1 MGVFNN
7 PAFDDHE
14 RVVFCHDAATGLA
27 SIIAIHSTA
36 LGPGAGG
43 CRLWAYA
50 DEEAAL
56 TDVLRLSQGM
66 SYKNAMAELPLGGGK
81 AVIIKHPHFVGSDAL
96 YERFGE
102 FVNSLGGDYITAED
116 MGMSEGIMQTIGSRT
131 SYVSGLPAKGDSAG
145 GDPSPKT
152 ALGIYAGIQT
162 AVEIRTGKPELAGL
176 RVAVQGVGNV
186 GYNLCKL
193 LHADRARLLV
203 ADIDEGRVA
212 RAVSEFDATAVGLD
226 EILKSDAD
234 VLAACAMGAI
244 LTEDSIPDL
253 RVDIV
258 AGGANNQLA
267 ASGDGQ
273 RLHDAGILY
282 APDFV
287 INAGGIINVA
297 CEYQGGFTDQDVD
310 KKVLAIGPRLRSIF
324 ERSAK
329 DDVPTNRIADAQA
342 RRLIGRN

>member
-1 MGVFNN
+1 MGVFNH
-7 PAFDDHE
+7 PSFDDHE
-14 RVVFCHDAATGLA
+14 RVLFCNDSATGLA

-36 LGPGAGG
+36 LGPSAGG
-43 CRLWAYA
+43 CRQWAYA
-50 DEEAAL
+50 DEDAAL

-81 AVIIKHPHFVGSDAL
+81 AVIIKHPNFVGSDTL
-96 YERFGE
+96 YARFGE
-102 FVNSLGGDYITAED
+102 FVDSLGGDYITAED
-116 MGMSEGIMQTIGSRT
+116 MGMSEAIMQMIGSKT
-131 SYVSGLPAKGDSAG
+131 SYVSGLPTKGNSAG

-162 AVEIRTGKPELAGL
+162 AIEFRTGQRGLSGL

-193 LHADRARLLV
+193 LHADGAKLLV
-203 ADIDEGRVA
+203 ADIDETCVA
-212 RAVSEFDATAVGLD
+212 RAVSEFDATAVEPD

-234 VLAACAMGAI
+234 VLAPCAMGAI
-244 LTEDSIPDL
+244 LSDESIPEL

-267 ASGDGQ
+267 GSGDGQ
-273 RLHDAGILY
+273 RLYDAGILY

-287 INAGGIINVA
+287 INAGGIINVS
-297 CEYQGGFTDQDVD
+297 CEYRGGFTGQDVD
-310 KKVLAIGPRLRSIF
+310 EKVLAIGPRLRNIF
-324 ERSAK
+324 ERSAR
-329 DDVPTNRIADAQA
+329 DDVPTNRIAVAEA
-342 RRLIGRN
+342 RRLIGRD